1 VPPLRETAPRQAPQ
15 PALQACVEE
24 VGAVKWL
31 KGLGELLLQLGD
43 LDPEFLFTHDEVLDK
58 LLRQAAADI
67 RSVKKAWEAL
77 HDEDKLAEIASAAP
91 WKRSKTGEGEYV
103 AADLVPTLAA
113 AVKARQ
119 GRLYAGDYVYTLSRN
134 GKWIQRYVR
143 QRSQAPPQKAPQGG
157 ERK

>member
-1 VPPLRETAPRQAPQ
+1 M
-15 PALQACVEE
+15 
-24 VGAVKWL
+24 KWL

-67 RSVKKAWEAL
+67 RSVKNAWGAL
-77 HDEDKLAEIASAAP
+77 HDEDKLLEIANSAP
-91 WKRSKTGEGEYV
+91 WRKSKSGEGEYV
-103 AADLVPTLAA
+103 VTDLVPTLAA

-119 GRLYAGDYVYTLSRN
+119 GRLYAGDYVYVLSRN
-134 GKWIQRYVR
+134 GKWIQRYMR
-143 QRSQAPPQKAPQGG
+143 QRPQAPPQKAGEGG

>member
-1 VPPLRETAPRQAPQ
+1 
-15 PALQACVEE
+15 VEE

-43 LDPEFLFTHDEVLDK
+43 LDPEFLFVQDAAIEK
-58 LLRQAAADI
+58 LLRQTAADI
-67 RSVKKAWEAL
+67 RYMKQAWEAL
-77 HDEDKLAEIASAAP
+77 RDEDKLLEIANAAP
-91 WKRSKTGEGEYV
+91 WRKSRTGEGEYA

-119 GRLYAGDYVYTLSRN
+119 GRLYAGNYVYMLSRN
-134 GKWIQRYVR
+134 GKWVQRYLR
-143 QRSQAPPQKAPQGG
+143 QRPQAPPQKAPQGG

>member
-1 VPPLRETAPRQAPQ
+1 
-15 PALQACVEE
+15 VEE

-43 LDPEFLFTHDEVLDK
+43 LDSEFLFTHDEVLDK

-67 RSVKKAWEAL
+67 RGVKKAWEAL
-77 HDEDKLAEIASAAP
+77 HDEEKLLEIASNAP

-103 AADLVPTLAA
+103 AADLAPSLAA

-143 QRSQAPPQKAPQGG
+143 QRPAPPQKAPQGG